1 MNTESHGETYSHKY
15 TTSTGDIFNKKT
27 NQIHKGTHMLSRTLK
42 IMHLIKKNPQKYVH
56 VKFISMVYTLKVEP
70 SELPANLTNSFSI
83 KKCSHKLTKFNDLH
97 NKSNS

>member
-42 IMHLIKKNPQKYVH
+42 IMHLIKKKPSKVCTC
-56 VKFISMVYTLKVEP
+56 KVYLYGIY
-70 SELPANLTNSFSI
+70 I
-83 KKCSHKLTKFNDLH
+83 KS
-97 NKSNS
+97 